1 MIDEFIDENTIRSN
15 KIQFI
20 FEKNIRLEIDS
31 IVVLNEVKNF
41 RKIVYQCKFDD
52 DHVDEQIVNLLHEKF
67 NKSKSDESDLN
78 NSTDQCEFI
87 SIRDT
92 QRRHCE
98 LR

>member
-20 FEKNIRLEIDS
+20 FEESIRFEIDS
-31 IVVLNEVKNF
+31 IVVFNEMKNF
-41 RKIVYQCKFDD
+41 KEIICRCRFDD
-52 DHVDEQIVNLLHEKF
+52 DHVDEQIKNLLHEKF
-67 NKSKSDESDLN
+67 NKSKSDEFDLK
-78 NSTDQCEFI
+78 NSIDQCEFT
-87 SIRDT
+87 STRDT